1 MRKNHQNLA
10 RIPRAE
16 IALPRPLAP
25 ESRTPFPHALGLADL
40 WQLLLRRRAPI
51 FGLAAAIFLLT
62 VAYVLIKTPSYEG
75 VARLQVDPTRSDN
88 LGLDDKPVSTD
99 LDTRVKTEVAIL
111 QSNTVALQ
119 VMQALRLYANPQFA
133 GSDAKAHTDI
143 SQLNAAERQRLLDR
157 FTDNLIVKVL
167 PNTQVVE
174 IRFRSPDPALA
185 TTVAN
190 CLIDQYMQRNFRTRV
205 DGTTQVSQWL
215 SRQMEEIRSSTTT
228 AQQNLAEFQR
238 KHNFLG
244 NDESDNIVTD
254 RLKQLNEQLTQAE
267 ADRIVKEGR
276 YRLAQSGD
284 PELIATIV
292 PGNTAQVLRTQQ
304 ADLHAQYAQLSAK
317 FGSGY
322 PKLKEL
328 ESQLTRL
335 NSAIESEAAN
345 LSMRLANEFDA
356 AMGAERMI
364 RGNFERQKEQ
374 AYKLNESV
382 AQYAILKHEVESGQQ
397 LYDSLQLKLKEAGI
411 TSGLTSSYVSIVD
424 RAQLPDQPIEPRKL
438 LDLALGLAG
447 GLFAGMLLGLTLD
460 STDDRVLGHE
470 ELETAMALP
479 ELGAVPFFPRAAK
492 PRRGLKRPNLLSP
505 EARPIAMRQPN
516 CAGAEAY
523 RTLTSVLLLSTVEH
537 PPKIIVVASAM
548 PGEGKSTVSCN
559 LAAALAQRGRK
570 VLLVDADLRCSSI
583 HQQMG
588 MDTSHGSGLSALL
601 TTTATPHPRTQPIAD
616 LPNLHVIP
624 AGFHPAQPAE
634 ILASAEMKRLI
645 GEWGAQYEHVI
656 IDTPP
661 VLPFADALV
670 LAAHA
675 DGVIL
680 VTRSGVSRRKALL
693 RARDLLERSGAHLL
707 GFVLNAVRRPEYYY
721 AYPAYAQLPAKPEV
735 QTAASN

>member
-1 MRKNHQNLA
+1 MRKNQHSLA
-10 RIPRAE
+10 KIP
-16 IALPRPLAP
+16 PSPLALHLP
-25 ESRTPFPHALGLADL
+25 PTVEPRLPAARALELGDL
-40 WQLLLRRRAPI
+40 WQLIVRRRLPI
-51 FGLAAAIFLLT
+51 FGVTAAVFLL
-62 VAYVLIKTPSYEG
+62 ALGYALLKTPAYEG

-119 VMQALRLYANPQFA
+119 VMQALRLFSNPQFA
-133 GSDAKAHTDI
+133 GAEAKPHSDI
-143 SQLNAAERQRLLDR
+143 SQLSAAERQLLLDR

-205 DGTTQVSQWL
+205 DGTSQVSQWL
-215 SRQMEEIRSSTTT
+215 SRQMEEIRSSTTE

-238 KHNFLG
+238 KNNFLG

-284 PELIATIV
+284 PELIATII
-292 PGNTAQVLRTQQ
+292 PGGTTQLLRSQQ
-304 ADLHAQYAQLSAK
+304 ADLRAQYAQLSAK

-328 ESQLTRL
+328 ESQLAHL
-335 NSAIESEAAN
+335 NASLENEGAN
-345 LSMRLANEFDA
+345 ISMRLANEFDA
-356 AMGAERMI
+356 AMGAERML

-374 AYKLNESV
+374 AYKLNEHV

-424 RAQLPDQPIEPRKL
+424 RAQLPDKPVEPRRA

-447 GLFAGMLLGLTLD
+447 GLFAGLLLGLALD
-460 STDDRVLGHE
+460 STDDTVLGYE
-470 ELETAMALP
+470 ELEAAMALP
-479 ELGAVPFFPRAAK
+479 ELGAVPFFALAPGQ
-492 PRRGLKRPNLLSP
+492 RRGRRRPDLLGP
-505 EARPIAMRQPN
+505 AARPIAMRQPN

-523 RTLTSVLLLSTVEH
+523 RTLCSVLLLSTVEH
-537 PPKIIVVASAM
+537 PPKTIVVASAM

-583 HQQMG
+583 HRHMG
-588 MDTSHGSGLSALL
+588 MSEGTGLSTLL
-601 TTTATPHPRTQPIAD
+601 SATSTPHPRSQPIAD

-634 ILASAEMKRLI
+634 ILASAEMRRLI
-645 GEWGAQYEHVI
+645 AEWSTQYEHII

-661 VLPFADALV
+661 VLPFADALG
-670 LAAHA
+670 LAAQA

-693 RARDLLERSGAHLL
+693 RARDLLDRSGAHLL

-721 AYPAYAQLPAKPEV
+721 AYPAYDQLAAAKPELPA
-735 QTAASN
+735 AASH